1 MASGLGKFVGQ
12 QSCWCT
18 IQSYTTL
25 YSAQRY
31 YTTMH
36 YLIFNDMTQCSE
48 QEVARLLPLVS
59 AQRREQALRY
69 THTFGQYCCLK
80 SYELL
85 QQLLASYL
93 SPLTINLSPV
103 ARLRASHSPS
113 GRPIAASP
121 RPIASERR
129 PLNTPTFLYN
139 EHGAPYLE
147 DGPYFSISHCKQGIA
162 VVVSDQPVGIDIEG
176 LRRVDEALV
185 RKTMNMEE
193 QSQIAMSQNPEVEF
207 IRLWTRKE
215 AYVKMLG
222 TGIISDMH
230 QILQDATAVEWQ
242 EIVDLDR
249 GYICT
254 ICTKNEQK

>member
-1 MASGLGKFVGQ
+1 M
-12 QSCWCT
+12 
-18 IQSYTTL
+18 L
-25 YSAQRY
+25 YR
-31 YTTMH
+31 
-36 YLIFNDMTQCSE
+36 IFDDMTQCSE
-48 QEVARLLPLVS
+48 QEVARLIPLVS
-59 AQRREQALRY
+59 MQRREQALAY
-69 THTFGQYCCLK
+69 KHVFGQYCCLK

-85 QQLLASYL
+85 QQLLASHL
-93 SPLTINLSPV
+93 SPI
-103 ARLRASHSPS
+103 SHSPS

-129 PLNTPTFLYN
+129 PLKTPSFLYN
-139 EHGAPYLE
+139 EHGAPYLQ
-147 DGPYFSISHCKQGIA
+147 DGPCFSISHCKQGIA
-162 VVVSDQPVGIDIEG
+162 VAVSDLPIGIDIEG

-193 QSQIAMSQNPEVEF
+193 QAQIAMSQNPEVEF

-230 QILQDATAVEWQ
+230 GILSDVSSVQWH
-242 EIVDLDR
+242 EIADLDR